1 MENLMGAEKNIKHT
15 YIHIPFCKKICSYC
29 DFCKVYYNE
38 ELVDRYLNSLKEEI
52 NSIYNGEYQE
62 TIYIGGGTPSSLNIK
77 EINKLFDII
86 DKFYKDEN
94 TEITFECNFDSITK
108 PKLDLLKQRGVNRI
122 SFGLETTN
130 QEICKKINRTLDLN
144 SVKKIIDYSKEIGLN
159 NINIDLMYG
168 FDNTNLENLKQDLDF
183 LLGLDVVHIS
193 TYSLEIHEN
202 TSFYIK
208 NEKRIDEELDREMY
222 DYIHNYLEKNGYS
235 HYEISN
241 FSKKGH
247 ESKHNNCYW
256 ENEHYYGF
264 GVGASSYIKNKR
276 ITNSKSITS
285 YLNNDIK
292 KEIEELTK
300 KDEMVYELIL
310 GLRLKEGIDIDDFYK
325 RYNVSIYDVFDTE
338 KLINKKLITIENN
351 RIKIPFN
358 NWYTINS
365 ILVEFLEVNYE

>member
-1 MENLMGAEKNIKHT
+1 MENLRDAEKNIKHT

-29 DFCKVYYNE
+29 DFCKVLYNE

-108 PKLDLLKQRGVNRI
+108 SKLDLLKQRGVNRI

-222 DYIHNYLEKNGYS
+222 DYIHDYLEKNGYS

-256 ENEHYYGF
+256 KNEHYYGF

-325 RYNVSIYDVFDTE
+325 RYNVSIYDIFETE

>member
-1 MENLMGAEKNIKHT
+1 MENLMDAEKNIKHT

-77 EINKLFDII
+77 EINELFDII
-86 DKFYKDEN
+86 DKFNKDEN

-108 PKLDLLKQRGVNRI
+108 SKLDLLKQRGVNRI

-168 FDNTNLENLKQDLDF
+168 FENTKLEDLKQDLDF
-183 LLGLDVVHIS
+183 LIDLDVPHIS

-202 TSFYIK
+202 TSFYIT
-208 NEKRIDEELDREMY
+208 NEKRIDEDLDREMY
-222 DYIHNYLEKNGYS
+222 VYIHNYLEKNSYL

-241 FSKKGH
+241 FSKKDY

-256 ENEHYYGF
+256 KNEHYYGF
-264 GVGASSYIKNKR
+264 GVGASSYIKSKR

-292 KEIEELTK
+292 KEIEKLTK

-310 GLRLKEGIDIDDFYK
+310 SLRLKEGIDIDDFYK
-325 RYNVSIYDVFDTE
+325 KYNVSI
-338 KLINKKLITIENN
+338 KN
-351 RIKIPFN
+351 
-358 NWYTINS
+358 
-365 ILVEFLEVNYE
+365 